1 MTGRRVENEY
11 GLTFAE
17 WLAAAGGRAH
27 VDAVIQSGTTAQKA
41 WRGGEDPTEYRA
53 ADATR
58 IRASKARRRGNS
70 ANAAD
75 ASGPGLSCDM
85 ERDCTAPVTH
95 ADAKGYVYCERHAT
109 QRKSSYGAPRVR
121 KLKPHEVS
129 RLGRGERLHA
139 AGAGATTTKKRI
151 EPVFACMECGRK
163 FRTVG
168 AAQRAT
174 NQGCPGCGGSDI
186 DLYVPSE
193 KKRSENM
200 TSTTSSNMAK
210 SKARVR
216 LGKKA
221 LSAPTRV
228 ATLAEL
234 GHRYD
239 PDAFYS
245 VKAGKLHVRHR
256 KVGRGLGKASV
267 LGPVPGF
274 RKGLFYYVARGVV
287 YARSRK

>member
-95 ADAKGYVYCERHAT
+95 VDAKGYVYCERHAMR
-109 QRKSSYGAPRVR
+109 RKSSYGAPRVR
-121 KLKPHEVS
+121 KLK
-129 RLGRGERLHA
+129 
-139 AGAGATTTKKRI
+139 
-151 EPVFACMECGRK
+151 
-163 FRTVG
+163 
-168 AAQRAT
+168 
-174 NQGCPGCGGSDI
+174 
-186 DLYVPSE
+186 PSE

-256 KVGRGLGKASV
+256 KVGRGLGKASA

-287 YARSRK
+287 YARHRK